1 MEVDEHVNGSEIP
14 GEDQPG
20 RWSHVRKLLERRGP
34 FSHENM
40 NASPEMFDMIRNNV
54 KVLVIGQFIM
64 FHSISSEKNAKEEG
78 WIYKAI
84 SKAQKLYV
92 FSLKFFGTS

>member
-34 FSHENM
+34 FSHDNM

-54 KVLVIGQFIM
+54 KVLVIGQSNTYFNIISRAKILKKSFNFPM
-64 FHSISSEKNAKEEG
+64 NSIIKKNEKKNC
-78 WIYKAI
+78 
-84 SKAQKLYV
+84 
-92 FSLKFFGTS
+92 

>member
-54 KVLVIGQFIM
+54 KVLVIGQFIY
-64 FHSISSEKNAKEEG
+64 FNI
-78 WIYKAI
+78 I
-84 SKAQKLYV
+84 SKAKI
-92 FSLKFFGTS
+92 LKKNHNK